1 MNKLFQRI
9 QFFVECRDA
18 ESIEPMG
25 NLVKIV
31 SHPRNAANE
40 LHIFGFDTT
49 LYLSFGDELSQ
60 KLGTSNRGFTCF
72 SQQGVVLH
80 CVKPKKHLIFPFL

>member
-31 SHPRNAANE
+31 SHTRNCTDE
-40 LHIFGFDTT
+40 LHFFRLDSA
-49 LYLSFGDELSQ
+49 LYFCICNYWCPI
-60 KLGTSNRGFTCF
+60 KLL
-72 SQQGVVLH
+72 GVYL
-80 CVKPKKHLIFPFL
+80 C